1 MDWAYIRKVLA
12 FGMYLLL
19 ENARFR
25 KVLVLSKVR
34 SSHLSAPV
42 TCLVHS
48 AHLSHVYVCVYVY
61 VSVYVYVYVYV
72 YVDVYA
78 CPHCRSL
85 DEGARI

>member
-48 AHLSHVYVCVYVY
+48 AHLSHVYD
-61 VSVYVYVYVYV
+61 VSVSVYVYVYV

-78 CPHCRSL
+78 RPHCRSL
-85 DEGARI
+85 DEGASI